1 MQLHV
6 SVLHHDYPAK
16 FREHCE
22 QKLQELTRYAD
33 RVISLKA
40 MLERV
45 HAEHRVELVA
55 SVGHGAVLVVD
66 ARADHAGGALDEAL
80 GRMERLLERHFKKH
94 LVARRRERH
103 SKSHE

>member
-6 SVLHHDYPAK
+6 SVLHHDYPAMV
-16 FREHCE
+16 REHCE
-22 QKLQELTRYAD
+22 ERLASLRHYAD

-40 MLERV
+40 MLGRV

-66 ARADHAGGALDEAL
+66 ARSDHAGSALDEAVARL
-80 GRMERLLERHFKKH
+80 DRLLERHFKKH
-94 LVARRRERH
+94 LVARRRERL
-103 SKSHE
+103 SKPH